1 MSNTENPFG
10 RSIKTDDIIET
21 LGFFDDWEDRYKYI
35 IDLGKELPAMPEELH
50 TEERLIRGCQ
60 SKVWI
65 DAAIEDQR
73 LQFTMDSDAF
83 IVKGLI
89 AVVLAAYNNSQAKDI
104 LSFNI
109 DEYFQQLDLMQHLSP
124 TRGNGL
130 QAMVSRIQDIAK
142 SAA

>member
-1 MSNTENPFG
+1 MSNSTNPFG
-10 RSIKTDDIIET
+10 YTIKAEDVIET

-35 IDLGKELPAMPEELH
+35 IDLGKELPAMPEDLH
-50 TEERLIRGCQ
+50 TQERLIRGCQ

-65 DAAIEDQR
+65 DSSVENER

-89 AVVLAAYNNSQAKDI
+89 AVVLAAYNNASAKDI
-104 LSFNI
+104 LDFNI

-130 QAMVSRIQDIAK
+130 QAMVARIQDIARN
-142 SAA
+142 AV

>member
-1 MSNTENPFG
+1 MTDNPFG
-10 RSIKTDDIIET
+10 RTIKAEDVIET

-35 IDLGKELPAMPEELH
+35 IDLGKELPAMADDLH

-65 DAAIEDQR
+65 DSSLDDGR
-73 LQFTMDSDAF
+73 LQFSMDSDAF

-89 AVVLAAYNNSQAKDI
+89 AVVLAAYNNTPAKDI
-104 LSFNI
+104 VAFNI
-109 DEYFQQLDLMQHLSP
+109 DAYFQQLDLMQHLSP

-130 QAMVSRIQDIAK
+130 QAMVTRIQDIAQN
-142 SAA
+142 AI